1 MTTADTHTPSRGC
14 YQRGCRSAGCAQ
26 ENYQYMSRLR
36 LDHHRGQK
44 RRREATQ
51 SRTHIERLVIAGWT
65 QAQIARAAG
74 LAHHVIGDIRRG
86 QPDVANATAFAILSV
101 HIGPPPADTRNA
113 DATGTARRLRALV
126 AIGWPMEQLA
136 PLFGM
141 YPTALG
147 NIARGEV
154 QQVRTTT
161 ADLVALH
168 YQHLTRTPGPSNR
181 TRILARK
188 KGWHGPAAWD
198 DIDDP
203 NCQPEET
210 GAFTTVGK
218 FRRDND
224 RNNEI
229 EHLYLLNESVPSI
242 AAQVGSSEKYVRDQ
256 LTEILRKRAERAEA
270 ERLAARRAAKQRTA
284 QQQTA
289 VAA

>member
-1 MTTADTHTPSRGC
+1 MTTADTHAPSRGC
-14 YQRGCRSAGCAQ
+14 YQRGCKSPACAQ
-26 ENYQYMSRLR
+26 ANYRYTSRLR

-44 RRREATQ
+44 RRRSAAQ
-51 SRTHIERLVIAGWT
+51 SRTHIERLITAGWT

-74 LAHHVIGDIRRG
+74 LAHHVIGDVRRG
-86 QPDVANATAFAILSV
+86 QAYVANATALAILSV
-101 HIGPPPADTRNA
+101 HIGPPPADVRNV
-113 DATGTARRLRALV
+113 DATGTTRRLRALV
-126 AIGWPMEQLA
+126 AIGWPIGQLA
-136 PLFGM
+136 PVFGM
-141 YPTALG
+141 YATALG
-147 NIARGEV
+147 NIARGEL

-168 YQHLTRTPGPSNR
+168 YQHLTRAPGPSNR

-188 KGWHGPAAWD
+188 KGWHGPAAWE

-203 NCQPEET
+203 NCEPEET
-210 GAFTTVGK
+210 GAFTSVGK

-270 ERLAARRAAKQRTA
+270 ERLAARRAAKQRIA
-284 QQQTA
+284 QQQL
-289 VAA
+289 AA